1 MDDNENKEKM
11 ENAGPAED
19 TKKQFDAQEAL
30 NRSKEL
36 ANQAAEK
43 AGELGKQAADKAE
56 ELYNKL
62 PLDMIGEKLG
72 GKIDMHAKSTKIAAA
87 AIAGV
92 AALVVLFIFFGI
104 LGCIFSGPSL
114 ADYAPEDTNMI
125 VYANVEAFADHPLCA
140 DLEKIMSVNRK
151 DLEKELKKEKIELDD
166 ALSTKI
172 CFFFNVEDLLNGKM
186 SFLGMADTAV
196 DTETLLASAKKNFKD
211 DESAKI
217 DDSEIDGDAALYVE
231 KPGENVCL
239 IARSGSLL
247 QFSFA
252 EDKKAIVQEALE
264 KEGID
269 LADAIDTG
277 AIVSVAVDVERIGLT
292 KQNKQMVKEMGA
304 DALIDGLKFVT
315 VNVTDKGS
323 DLGVEIVLTYEES
336 DVAKEAE
343 DTLETYRKMGARTV
357 EDKDLKEFLK
367 EEIDVD
373 RSGDT
378 VTISFEIDEKTVK
391 KAAKEV
397 M

>member
-1 MDDNENKEKM
+1 MNNTD
-11 ENAGPAED
+11 
-19 TKKQFDAQEAL
+19 F
-30 NRSKEL
+30 
-36 ANQAAEK
+36 
-43 AGELGKQAADKAE
+43 
-56 ELYNKL
+56 
-62 PLDMIGEKLG
+62 
-72 GKIDMHAKSTKIAAA
+72 KSQI
-87 AIAGV
+87 
-92 AALVVLFIFFGI
+92 
-104 LGCIFSGPSL
+104 
-114 ADYAPEDTNMI
+114 
-125 VYANVEAFADHPLCA
+125 
-140 DLEKIMSVNRK
+140 
-151 DLEKELKKEKIELDD
+151 
-166 ALSTKI
+166 
-172 CFFFNVEDLLNGKM
+172 
-186 SFLGMADTAV
+186 
-196 DTETLLASAKKNFKD
+196 LASAKKNFKD

-315 VNVTDKGS
+315 LNVTDKGS
-323 DLGVEIVLTYEES
+323 DLGVEIVLTYEDS

>member
-140 DLEKIMSVNRK
+140 DLEKIMSINRK

-315 VNVTDKGS
+315 VNVTDKP
-323 DLGVEIVLTYEES
+323 
-336 DVAKEAE
+336 
-343 DTLETYRKMGARTV
+343 
-357 EDKDLKEFLK
+357 F
-367 EEIDVD
+367 
-373 RSGDT
+373 RSCR
-378 VTISFEIDEKTVK
+378 V
-391 KAAKEV
+391 
-397 M
+397 